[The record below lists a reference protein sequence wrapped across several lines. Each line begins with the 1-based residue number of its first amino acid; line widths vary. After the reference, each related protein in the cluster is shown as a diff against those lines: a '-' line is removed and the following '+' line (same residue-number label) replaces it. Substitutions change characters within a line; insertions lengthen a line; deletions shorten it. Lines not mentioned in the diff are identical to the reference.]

1 MIRPAIP
8 QDLERVEPHLT
19 PEGLKELAE
28 VYGMSAHE
36 CLRRN
41 FAASTEVWA
50 MVKGETVLCLFGVA
64 PLSILEGVGEFWIV
78 STTHI
83 CSNRFAFARMCRT
96 FLPRLME
103 HWGELRGL
111 VEHSRTDVTTWARWL
126 GVQIVP
132 RDERMSYFM
141 LKRSA

>member
-1 MIRPAIP
+1 MIRPATP
-8 QDLERVEPHLT
+8 EDLERVAPHLT

-28 VYGMSAHE
+28 VYGMSAQE

-41 FAASTEVWA
+41 FAASTEAWA

-64 PLSILEGVGEFWIV
+64 PLSVLEGVGEFWIV

-83 CSNRFAFARMCRT
+83 CSNRFAFARMCRA

-103 HWGELRGL
+103 RWGELRGL
-111 VEHSRTDVTTWARWL
+111 VEHSRIDVMTWARWL
-126 GVQIVP
+126 GVQVIP
-132 RDERMSYFM
+132 RDVRMSYFV